1 MIMDK
6 IYYKLYWSDSANG
19 VYQLDYTNLDTKT
32 LKKILND
39 YDMLCGK
46 YNVYD
51 GDFMSIFLYDVGVAI
66 SACEFTDIQARRL
79 SKWFEGYTESSI
91 AEDEGV
97 SRWVVSKSLHAACAK
112 ILDGLKDG
120 DEDGSGSD

>member
-6 IYYKLYWSDSANG
+6 IYYRLYWSDSVNG

-51 GDFMSIFLYDVGVAI
+51 GDFMSIFLYDVGVAL
-66 SACEFTDIQARRL
+66 SSCEFTDIQVRRL
-79 SKWFEGYTESSI
+79 NKWFCGYNEVAI

-97 SRWVVSKSLHAACAK
+97 SRWVVSKSLHAACDK
-112 ILDGLKDG
+112 ILNELKGDGC
-120 DEDGSGSD
+120 

>member
-6 IYYKLYWSDSANG
+6 LYYKLYMSG
-19 VYQLDYTNLDTKT
+19 VDVGIYQLDYSRLDVKT

-39 YDMLCGK
+39 YIMLCDK
-46 YNVYD
+46 YYVYRD
-51 GDFMSIFLYDVGVAI
+51 NIVSIFLYDVGVAI

-79 SKWFEGYTESSI
+79 NKWFEGYTESSI

-120 DEDGSGSD
+120 DEDVSGSD